1 MMKKLPL
8 ALLVPLLASCST
20 FDMQGSLTKVNAEP
34 GLVTAGK
41 VDVVVTDEQQKA
53 REQRAAELLQESL
66 SEDAAVELMLSRS
79 PAFQEL
85 LLNHSQAGASVAQ
98 TGRLANPVLSFER
111 MVKGEE
117 TEYRRFLR
125 FGLLDDPTLPARPA
139 ASVLEIDR
147 SAIRS

>member
-20 FDMQGSLTKVNAEP
+20 FDMRGSLTKVNAEP
-34 GLVTAGK
+34 GVVTAGK

-66 SEDAAVELMLSRS
+66 SEDAAVELMLSKS

-85 LLNHSQAGASVAQ
+85 LLNHWQAGASVAQ
-98 TGRLANPVLSFER
+98 AGRIANPVFSF
-111 MVKGEE
+111 
-117 TEYRRFLR
+117 
-125 FGLLDDPTLPARPA
+125 
-139 ASVLEIDR
+139 
-147 SAIRS
+147 